1 MGSMC
6 NSEFYSNIL
15 VGEDDS
21 LVKAA
26 FRTIPTSAYTSSCD
40 YNILAGVGQCSLF
53 LKLFLATIKVDSDH
67 T

>member
-1 MGSMC
+1 MC

-26 FRTIPTSAYTSSCD
+26 FRSIPTSVYTSSSD
-40 YNILAGVGQCSLF
+40 YNNLAGVGQCSLF